1 MKKYKDILTELFRE
15 QMMAP
20 PALPNARTHDVP
32 RGSMDSMLDQETD
45 SDDFLVQ
52 GVRKTFSEVQKH
64 FDSKMTEFGQNLS
77 PENVKNLTISDIRE
91 ALGEVSDF
99 TNRIQV
105 FSKAKI
111 DTMKQDPYA
120 IMAGFIASEPTKQ
133 SAFEALS
140 KTVDEFSTALEEI
153 ETKLSTVHSKIEE
166 FVKETEKIGRSS
178 NPPQGAA
185 DSIQSPDRGMF
196 A

>member
-1 MKKYKDILTELFRE
+1 MTYKDILTKLFLE

-20 PALPNARTHDVP
+20 PALPNARTHDIP
-32 RGSMDSMLDQETD
+32 GGSMDGMLDQDTD
-45 SDDFLVQ
+45 PDDFLVQ

-64 FDSKMTEFGQNLS
+64 FDTKMTGFAENLS
-77 PENVKNLTISDIRE
+77 PENIKSLTISDIKE

-133 SAFEALS
+133 SAFDALS
-140 KTVDEFSTALEEI
+140 KTVEEFTTALEDI
-153 ETKLSTVHSKIEE
+153 ETKLSTVHTKIQE
-166 FVKETEKIGRSS
+166 FVKETEKLGRNSS
-178 NPPQGAA
+178 EQSVPQQGL
-185 DSIQSPDRGMF
+185 DQGLGQETEF
-196 A
+196 